1 MGITK
6 LKTTGKAHEG
16 SSTVWMLE
24 EASLFHHSESASGAG
39 VHLWYYLLNCSHV
52 HVAKINLV

>member
-6 LKTTGKAHEG
+6 LKTTGKVQES

-24 EASLFHHSESASGAG
+24 EASLFHHFQSVSGVG
-39 VHLWYYLLNCSHV
+39 VNLWCYLLNCSHI
-52 HVAKINLV
+52 HVAKINLI